1 MEKLNRQTDSILL
14 ERFGRDSLMA
24 LATSADNIPYVRTV
38 DAYYEDGAFY
48 VLTYALS
55 GKMQQIARNPVVA
68 LSGDW
73 FTAQGRGVNLGWFGK
88 PENVTIA
95 QKMREVFAAWI
106 DNGHNDF
113 SDENTC
119 ILRIDLTS
127 GVLFDHGTRYEIDFT
142 K

>member
-1 MEKLNRQTDSILL
+1 MEKCNAKIEAVLT
-14 ERFGRDSLMA
+14 ERFGKDSLLA
-24 LATSADNIPYVRTV
+24 LATCADNIPYVRTV

-73 FTAQGRGVNLGWFGK
+73 FTAQGKGVNLGWFGK
-88 PENVTIA
+88 PENAAIA

-127 GVLFDHGTRYEIDFT
+127 GVLFSNGTRYEIDFA

>member
-1 MEKLNRQTDSILL
+1 MEKLNRQTESILL
-14 ERFGRDSLMA
+14 ERFGKDSLLA

-68 LSGDW
+68 LSGEW

-88 PENVTIA
+88 AENAAIA
-95 QKMREVFAAWI
+95 QKMREIFAAWI

-127 GVLFDHGTRYEIDFT
+127 GVLFSNGTRYEIDFT